1 MTAKAAPLQS
11 SQTEEAMTRHM
22 RLAAWGFAAFS
33 GALAVAFGPLFAG
46 YLLAGAAF
54 ALIAVLMGMQIALA
68 IDNWSL
74 EHSWRYRDRH

>member
-1 MTAKAAPLQS
+1 
-11 SQTEEAMTRHM
+11 MTRNM
-22 RLAAWGFAAFS
+22 RFAAWGFAA
-33 GALAVAFGPLFAG
+33 LAVALAIAFGALFAG

-54 ALIAVLMGMQIALA
+54 AFIAVLMGMRIARA

>member
-1 MTAKAAPLQS
+1 
-11 SQTEEAMTRHM
+11 MTRDM

-54 ALIAVLMGMQIALA
+54 ALIAALMGMQVARA

-74 EHSWRYRDRH
+74 EYSWRFRRTRTRSKSGAHDERRAA